1 LIKPSGKKVEQTG
14 HCPESAT
21 ASPKSPFYKPVKAH
35 KKSTKKPHLQKKSFV
50 QGKKSKQKKTKDK
63 KTQITKKASKKIYSE
78 NKKKQKNKKKG
89 VCETFL

>member
-35 KKSTKKPHLQKKSFV
+35 KKSTKKTSFTKEV
-50 QGKKSKQKKTKDK
+50 VCPGKKEQAKKTKDK
-63 KTQITKKASKKIYSE
+63 KTQITKKVSKKIYSE
-78 NKKKQKNKKKG
+78 NKKKQKKKKKR
-89 VCETFL
+89 CL